1 MGPYNEFAIID
12 NLDLECDYS
21 FTDKNKYNYVKI
33 SDDFVNEWVSNL
45 KKMPTFW
52 HNLNRP
58 NEGLARYGVTLISP
72 ESLSKFLDVIK
83 KDESE
88 DEVKEL
94 MKMVEEAKKE
104 NKYIIHFGI

>member
-12 NLDLECDYS
+12 HLELEYDYS
-21 FTDKNKYNYVKI
+21 FTDKDKYNYVKI

-58 NEGLARYGVTLISP
+58 NEGLARYGVTLIP
-72 ESLSKFLDVIK
+72 PKSLLEFLNVVIK
-83 KDESE
+83 DENRS
-88 DEVKEL
+88 EVKKLIEL
-94 MKMVEEAKKE
+94 IEEAIKE
-104 NKYIIHFGI
+104 KKYIIHFGI